1 MSVDLSITLKLLE
14 LFFHLRHL
22 AINFLEL
29 IPLDGIQVFEVR
41 SEDVQLVSVNM
52 FIMDDPFNFLGA
64 HVLEVRSVMDFHH

>member
-52 FIMDDPFNFLGA
+52 FIMDDP
-64 HVLEVRSVMDFHH
+64 V